1 MKIIAAI
8 ITYNRLGP
16 LKRCINFI
24 NEQSLKPDEILV
36 VNNSSTDNTDHYL
49 KENKINH
56 ITQENLGS
64 AYGWYTAIEYSIK
77 NSFDYVWLMDD
88 DGFPD
93 CFALEKLMKMMLED
107 KNHVCIS
114 STVVDEKDNDKLIF
128 PLPILN
134 NSFRPKI
141 FSFKRKIYRISNI
154 KKINDSI
161 LYPYAQLFNG
171 ALLSIKFLNKIGNV
185 NKNYF
190 IFGEEVDL
198 YWRMKKYGKVSS
210 LVTSL
215 HYHPDVSNRSYSNIK
230 VYYYLKNS
238 IINNFK
244 HMDYVFIRS
253 FLNVIVLLIRIL
265 RRNGLISLMSFII
278 GKNYKYFYFSL
289 YRGFKKRLS
298 IDHNE

>member
-8 ITYNRLGP
+8 ITHNRLDL

-24 NEQSLKPDEILV
+24 NEQSLKPDEIFV
-36 VNNSSTDNTDHYL
+36 VNNSSTDKTELYL

-56 ITQENLGS
+56 ITQEDLGS
-64 AYGWYTAIEYSIK
+64 AYGWYTAIEYSIE
-77 NSFDYVWLMDD
+77 NYFDYVWLMDD

-93 CFALEKLMKMMLED
+93 NFALERLSKTMSKH

-114 STVVDEKDNDKLIF
+114 STVVDEKDNDKLTF
-128 PLPILN
+128 PLPTLN
-134 NSFRPKI
+134 KSFRPKI
-141 FSFKRKIYRISNI
+141 FSFKRKIYKISKI
-154 KKINDSI
+154 EKINNSL

-171 ALLSIKFLNKIGNV
+171 ALLSIKCLSKIGNV

-210 LVTSL
+210 LITSF
-215 HYHPDVSNRSYSNIK
+215 HYHPDVSKRSYSKLK

-238 IINNFK
+238 IINNYK
-244 HMDYVFIRS
+244 HMDHVIIRS
-253 FLNVIVLLIRIL
+253 FLNVIVLLIRIFK
-265 RRNGLISLMSFII
+265 RNGLISMLSYIV
-278 GKNYKYFYFSL
+278 GKNYKYFYFSI
-289 YRGFKKRLS
+289 YRGFKRRLS
-298 IDHNE
+298 IDHDE